1 MFISLVHCLRNEEK
15 IMELEE
21 IYGKNRI
28 SLKNCQRV
36 YNLVALTYIFVYG
49 GSLFGSLY
57 SCILMLSSLLQI
69 LNALF
74 LAAILA
80 AGFMGA
86 YLKSDL
92 FAIGAPVI
100 AAINAP
106 ISPNLGYFG
115 VPLTVGLAL
124 GTVLANKKYKW
135 LEKQEGFP
143 YFNVRFTNQKFDQVQ
158 FGIKDPYTQKLE
170 ELRKKDNNSGHMD
183 EI

>member
-1 MFISLVHCLRNEEK
+1 
-15 IMELEE
+15 MELEE

-36 YNLVALTYIFVYG
+36 YNVVALAYIFVYG

-57 SCILMLSSLLQI
+57 SSILMLSSLLQL
-69 LNALF
+69 LNVLL

-80 AGFMGA
+80 TGFIGA

-92 FAIGAPVI
+92 FAVAAPVV

-106 ISPNLGYFG
+106 LSPNLGYFG
-115 VPLTVGLAL
+115 IPLTVSLAL

-143 YFNVRFTNQKFDQVQ
+143 YFNVRFTNQKLDQVQ
-158 FGIKDPYTQKLE
+158 FSIKDPYTQKLE